1 MARGKYKKRKSKSDS
16 LTQKLYEIVE
26 TCYPDKAEEY
36 KQSINECNKIINSNP
51 FNFDK
56 FFKNDPIYYFYIK
69 ILTQLYIYDLKALR
83 RHKKISAEELDKK
96 LGFTTGYPYQSLK
109 NSFNTPTQRNVKIAC
124 RICHTIARYSHGN
137 NLESIKINNDF
148 FDMNEMINDSFK
160 YAGMKPPLD
169 LLEVDESNQSN
180 DEALELDDEL
190 NQLNNED
197 LELDDV
203 AKNPDRSTEEANN
216 DLSVNNLDDLLFIKR
231 KAQQIYNAKSIDE
244 AIYITN
250 QVLKLAEFLKEN
262 A

>member
-36 KQSINECNKIINSNP
+36 KQSINECNKILNTNP
-51 FNFDK
+51 FIFDK

-83 RHKKISAEELDKK
+83 IHKKISAEELDKK

-124 RICHTIARYSHGN
+124 RICHTIARYSHGK

-148 FDMNEMINDSFK
+148 FDINEMLNDSFK
-160 YAGMKPPLD
+160 YAGMKPPFN
-169 LLEVDESNQSN
+169 LLEGDESNQSN
-180 DEALELDDEL
+180 DEALELDD
-190 NQLNNED
+190 
-197 LELDDV
+197 V
-203 AKNPDRSTEEANN
+203 AKNSDRSTEEANN

-244 AIYITN
+244 IIQYAN

-262 A
+262 T